1 MYNLI
6 RSEVESTIDYIERA
20 IEQRDMWAA
29 RFPRLQIGKIRP
41 SLQRTTVLARAC
53 PPVKLGN
60 SMGIGGKLRQ
70 TLSAREILDL
80 VRNDLERVE
89 REISLESVAS
99 VDAVTTIGRYLQA
112 GGGKRLRPI
121 LVLLAS
127 RLVGGVTDSSIRM
140 AAVVEMIHTATL
152 VHDDVIDTAKTRRGR
167 PSSNAIWGN
176 HTCVLAGDWLYMQ
189 AFQMALRERNFH
201 VLDLLITLTQMM
213 VEGELLQLE
222 RIGKI
227 EVSEADYMEL
237 VDRKT
242 ASLFS
247 VCARLGALMGGAD
260 EALETRLGDFAW
272 NLGIAFQ
279 LVDDVLDFTSSEA
292 VLGKPVGSDLRE
304 GKVTL
309 PLIYALDEAAPEDRQ
324 LVHTVLKDGNYDRAP
339 FGKILQMIERH
350 HGFERVRERAEAFTD
365 KARAIMNEFPESPE
379 QRALTALTALVA
391 DRDH

>member
-1 MYNLI
+1 MGL
-6 RSEVESTIDYIERA
+6 
-20 IEQRDMWAA
+20 
-29 RFPRLQIGKIRP
+29 G
-41 SLQRTTVLARAC
+41 
-53 PPVKLGN
+53 KLG
-60 SMGIGGKLRQ
+60 Q
-70 TLSAREILDL
+70 TLTAREIFNL
-80 VRNDLERVE
+80 VKKDLERVE
-89 REISLESVAS
+89 REITLESVAS
-99 VDAVTTIGRYLQA
+99 VDAVTTISRYLQD

-127 RLVGGVTDSSIRM
+127 RLVGNVTDGSIRM
-140 AAVVEMIHTATL
+140 AAVVEMIHAATL
-152 VHDDVIDTAKTRRGR
+152 VHDDVIDIAQTRRGR

-201 VLDLLITLTQMM
+201 VLDLLIALTQMM

-227 EVSEADYMEL
+227 DISEADYMQL

-247 VCARLGALMGGAD
+247 ACARLGAMMGGAD
-260 EALETRLGDFAW
+260 EATEARLGEFAW

-279 LVDDVLDFTSSEA
+279 LVDDILDFTSHEN

-309 PLIYALDEAAPEDRQ
+309 PLIYALQDASAEERQCVDR
-324 LVHTVLKDGNYDRAP
+324 VLKEGNYNQSP
-339 FGKILQMIERH
+339 FSNILGMIERRG
-350 HGFERVRERAEAFTD
+350 GFDRVRERAQCFTE
-365 KARAIMNEFPESPE
+365 KARAMVTEFPESPY
-379 QRALTALTALVA
+379 QRALAALTELVTE
-391 DRDH
+391 RDH